1 MKEKLNKIR
10 GLIILLLLVVL
21 SANSNL
27 LFSIAKESEQSI
39 NTENIVATSNVVLE
53 KYINYESETEKGL
66 LMQYSVDVGTEYK
79 NDENHVPL
87 VATGLLFN
95 APKVENEFPETVNI
109 IAKSTLLT
117 NGSDEGKDYKFVYR
131 KETGAIAIVT
141 SNNQNEEGNIYEE
154 YKQNAK
160 DSFSIILNYGENAYN
175 SENKERNLSVTGRIV
190 EILNTEEKTRIENSF
205 ENTQIV
211 KENISKLVST
221 KVENTNVYNGYIKS
235 NVVNGTNYE
244 TAYKENV
251 QINISKDNLGTQK
264 IDLTQKFINKNGEAI
279 ETENIVF
286 KSSKMEKQ
294 NILDVLGEEGTL
306 KILDNQEQ
314 VLAEIN
320 KDTESN
326 EDGTI
331 KIDYPEGTT
340 KITLELSNA
349 IKTGNITIQNEKEI
363 KAEEKNLELSKI
375 QEIYNQDEITNIEI
389 QDSKTE
395 VTIEPSLTTWT
406 NEKQNEVEFKV
417 SLHNN
422 SSKYNLF
429 KNPVIAIQL
438 PEETEKVLLNE
449 TATLTNANGL
459 KIKNTEY
466 NTENRTI
473 RVELEGEQ
481 TKYLSPA
488 LEDGTIIKIPAV
500 IILSNNIESKEIDLK
515 SAYQNENNYTGN
527 TETEVIKNKIIL
539 ENFNQTLMPEN
550 TIQKMTR
557 SLASA
562 APTSGTEETQENVVP
577 TAQGISISV
586 KPVIGDVTRDTV
598 YEGEF
603 IKYEITATN
612 TTNQDID
619 NVKILATLPEGVTYG
634 ELVREDHEPFVESY
648 YDFEKQLQPIEI
660 GTIKAGKTESSY
672 FEVKVNDLADGEN
685 NKNITTK
692 IQAFVGDG
700 LIDEKE
706 ITHQANKAEYK
717 VFLSSYVYRAHVFK
731 YKLKIIGEGTEKQ
744 NVKISLPECME
755 AYKLENEDYSDSD
768 AMTFENVSEVSAN
781 LAPGNYLIYANVNS
795 NKIPYQKGKASTEV
809 KAVATINDIYKSNE
823 NRIYLEYEAVT
834 IKMSSDNEG
843 KLVKYGDEVNYKIDI
858 TNIGKSNYG
867 SENSSYIQ
875 VVLTDKLP
883 EQLIPIEATYNYYV
897 INRDYDANNTESIP
911 YTEKTDGKYSLT
923 DKEVDENGNEKSFKI
938 NQLYIP
944 YGKTIT
950 IQIKAKANIVYDKMV
965 ISNEAVVS
973 QESLVMYGTTY
984 NTPINPIVSNKISHT
999 IVPLNYKESNIPDEP
1014 DTPDTPDEPGTP
1026 DTPDTPD
1033 EPGIPDTPD
1042 QQEVKKY
1049 NINGYVW
1056 NDKNEDGEKQN
1067 DEQSLS
1073 GIQTY
1078 LLNAKGDIAKE
1089 TKTDNNGNYIFAD
1102 IENGEYNVVFKYNT
1116 NQYRITKYKVSRV
1129 SESAN
1134 SNATKQEVV
1143 INGEKITAGV
1153 TEQITLNKDIENI
1166 NLGLIENKKFDFKV
1180 DNYISKITVKTKNGT
1195 TEIPYSNANLAK
1207 AEINAK
1213 EIEGAV
1219 VTVEYKIVVTNN
1231 GEINGTVG
1239 RIIDYIPE
1247 GVNLTQDMTSEWIN
1261 NNDGSYVNNSLANK
1275 IIKPGKSEEI
1285 TLKITRELTENS
1297 TGLYKN
1303 SVKIDSIKNQLEIEE
1318 LSLQNNTSNADFI
1331 ISISTGAL
1339 TYILFIVLIISII
1352 VIVLNYKFN
1361 IINKFKISILTIIG
1375 SIFIVI
1381 IMQVSYPS
1389 KAADIDWSKYSETR
1403 HIYLTAA
1410 HISEGDRLRDTK
1422 ETLTGIIYSDS
1433 HKVNLHTKWYL
1444 KFFGS
1449 DLYEIPSRHS
1459 TKEKGNVIEY
1469 NMDTSDIYQL
1479 INNYNF
1485 DTGASI
1491 SRSEN
1496 VVFFNHDWRAF
1507 FELDDDAGEK
1517 IYYQDGEYYLDGT
1530 PRFFGRC
1537 IDETKDGGPF
1547 AINITNLGW
1556 DAEILV
1562 RNNVYDY
1569 NVNAYYPIYATW
1581 TCTGN
1586 WWDLYYDGD
1595 GEYGYFVEN
1604 ETPTPEFNITGNGN
1618 ETIRIK
1624 DFDNSNYL
1632 IGPFSIT
1639 RNDQNTDY
1647 TFEIIGSNGNIGQ
1660 SDFLTCDANGNYKRV
1675 KGRCPEFYLKVNKN
1689 KIKNINRI
1697 LKVELTTEDVE
1708 YTYDCDI
1715 TAVGKKIYSCP
1726 GYQEVAGDTPYIPF
1740 EPEQRKIHSNY
1751 EWNYFPGAITIQ
1763 KSDEIGKDENGNTLS
1778 MEGINFIVNKF
1789 KDGWA
1794 VYDNQGNI
1802 TYGDIDSNHKPV
1814 IFTTDATGR
1823 TQTIVGFDTVSN
1835 TTVALED
1842 GTTKEIMQNIDG
1854 STYMAFE
1861 IIDDNYN
1868 GDGNYY
1874 GLPNDDRHL
1883 SDYYKATY
1891 SAGQLWGC
1899 PYSLKSLG
1907 NGNLKNFDGSNDS
1920 VYDDF
1925 DMSRQYYNPDTYPV
1939 EYFGEFLNGNSPI
1952 HFIYS
1957 GEFETFNVTNTRDY
1971 VSLQIDKKDHYNGT
1985 FDNNYAGIRFKVCKL
2000 DEDGTYKWVHKVN
2013 PSDPHSEVTYGSFNG
2028 AYELTTD
2035 KYGKT
2040 GVLKKLDNGGTYWIV
2055 ETYIPPQLEEY
2066 YTLHSAND
2074 VYRVAGSNSTLYK
2087 YFFDQ
2092 YNIDL
2097 KDSQNRDNKIKLLS
2111 STSNEFTLLQP
2122 KKIYVKKPQGETATN
2137 VVDTGYG
2144 KFSWQG
2150 WNPRDYFAIQIYK
2163 QNERNTNGNT
2173 THDPLND
2180 IEFAILEESKD
2191 STESNYKGGWVAT
2204 DNNGIY
2210 NSSLI
2215 PNYDSISNIRTARY
2229 ITGENG
2235 ENGYTRMVRRIPMPP
2250 LGQVKK
2256 YSIFEINA
2264 SDYEDLYKL
2273 GQFRFNGTL
2282 KDGKCIE
2289 TITINN
2295 EFKKDLW
2302 KEPTR
2307 TTNTNVKIY
2316 NVKLVNYTNIQ
2327 DYGSLQIQKV
2337 DELTKT
2343 PLNNIGL
2350 RIRMQTGKW
2359 LIINDKKSGV
2369 INSNDTSKK
2378 EVTGFTDDIYEATEI
2393 RTNAQGYTDTIYKVP
2408 IDGYQMM
2415 NTYSAYETYIPENL
2429 RSYYALNS
2437 DFTKYAPSNCTAAQY
2452 RSFEN
2457 AAIYELKATTVRSY
2471 LNTIN
2476 SLRSQAGAA
2485 PIANLALTDVA
2496 RLVAYGK
2503 ITRDIDKND
2512 ITKPVITEFEAQNEQ
2527 NYINISGYV
2536 WEDAKPA
2543 GKVTDIDNK
2552 RSSIGTGEYKDKNL
2566 NNITVKLV
2574 KRINGASLTITSV
2587 VTGSIKDSNNNPING
2602 YYRFEKLK
2610 LKDLANYYIE
2620 FTYDGI
2626 TYESVVPEYTTENAR
2641 LDVKK
2646 YITNTNSW
2654 VDATRTVQIPNSK
2667 TSKATEVASGRDAL
2681 NNAFGEIKGEGQ
2693 TINYKNSNITLKY
2706 TTKNEIVYL
2715 DNTYAPYLTTSGA
2728 NTTVDNTKSYNY
2740 LITSRIDEY
2749 QSGRTVLEYFYNYMA
2764 NNQTALGT
2772 DGYENNRKTLLTEI
2786 PNLNLGLYRREQP
2799 NLTLQKDVY
2808 KAEMQINGKKY
2819 VYRYD
2824 RVLEKDPANYSEV
2837 EQNTGILGVNFD
2849 GRYTLPMYEADMFYG
2864 DESAYS
2870 PTVSNTVSDDE
2881 KLKASVTYKIKLQN
2895 TASELD
2901 TKIHEIHEVYSKEYS
2916 IARNASNKPLIY
2928 LIDKPNATN
2937 ADFNEE
2943 NRINIIEN
2951 TTTYKLD
2958 KNYTI
2963 GTAYKES
2970 NIRFET
2976 PITIEKHSGNN
2987 VRYLYIVFNV
2997 NIEDIKPYYKDNSI
3011 YEIGKC
3017 NLKNVAEISSYSV
3030 TKNNKKYAHVDY
3042 TSIPGNADIIRL
3054 FNYTAYNGEDDDD
3067 KAPGLKVIKP
3077 SQRNITGV
3085 VFEDAPVQCED
3096 KNNNGICDSDE
3107 KNYDI
3112 NNSKTIDPGEERI
3125 GNGILN
3131 GPIKADIGSDGYISG
3146 IKVKLVDSD
3155 GNYAQFYDESSHAWK
3170 EQTYEISGS
3179 NGIFKM
3185 SGFIPGDYRVEFV
3198 WGEGAGGKDVSRYK
3212 CTILSNPNITNKD
3225 TVQYDGEIE
3234 YNAGYDWLTEN
3245 KNYSDAK
3252 DDYIRRL
3259 AIDKLNLKVDDSAY
3273 DGLTASDGTT
3283 PLLDKVNEYI
3293 NKFGT
3298 DGEDDN
3304 SLKYMHSLTSK
3315 ISIEVEK
3322 NGTKD
3327 AQGYV
3332 NSPRTEIDK
3341 LIKKDSEISAFKGL
3355 GFDIKKVDFG
3365 IIERPKRAMSVQK
3378 RIKSIKITTPEGR
3391 PVVIAT
3397 IGIDGKVNAIAGEQY
3412 ISGGYKLG
3420 YLYAQIDKNLLQ
3432 SMKVEVE
3439 YEVAVSGLS
3448 ELDYDYVGYYLY
3460 AIPKD
3465 GTELK
3470 LKATNLYD
3478 YVGGATITTDS
3489 KDEDR
3494 WQSAELTDEYL
3505 KVPTVGEINSVT
3517 ATEKLIMDI
3526 FNYVPSWDTQ
3536 KVGKQNS
3543 EKEVIKVIDEMG
3555 LYDNVDTLTNTITA
3569 KEAKETLAKIYTKL
3583 IDDWDNSEYENQN
3596 ELNEKIIRAL
3606 KLKNRE
3612 VVQGDPN
3619 TNTLVKDYYESTETR
3634 VGKIKISKIISN
3646 GENIDLNNDIE
3657 IASVAVDTTQKTGAN
3672 ADPTYAPLYDR
3683 AEYVTV
3689 SPAQGEDKDYVGK
3702 AIVGIGILTVLAS
3715 GIILIKRYVSSK

>member
-1 MKEKLNKIR
+1 MKKDGDGHGYIYNQDNPLEFWLN
-10 GLIILLLLVVL
+10 GNNFLLKRYQSNRIYQIDDLSLLGQDENRWGEPIEGIYNGKYGDGHFTGGQNYFGTFEVDDL
-21 SANSNL
+21 SDKSSIVDVYLDSDWMSFFELEEGETLDWVGGNNYELSSPPQMGNTKYFGRCLNQYAPGGYNYIYINN
-27 LFSIAKESEQSI
+27 LFSELPNVEKDGQTI
-39 NTENIVATSNVVLE
+39 NADFYNH
-53 KYINYESETEKGL
+53 
-66 LMQYSVDVGTEYK
+66 EYK
-79 NDENHVPL
+79 NGIYSQPINATEPVTYYREYTQNPSVDWVDE
-87 VATGLLFN
+87 
-95 APKVENEFPETVNI
+95 
-109 IAKSTLLT
+109 
-117 NGSDEGKDYKFVYR
+117 
-131 KETGAIAIVT
+131 
-141 SNNQNEEGNIYEE
+141 EE
-154 YKQNAK
+154 YPYI
-160 DSFSIILNYGENAYN
+160 DEYPVDLNLMGNTDDYINVNRKNGDYLFGPFVINRN
-175 SENKERNLSVTGRIV
+175 DHSEYFDEYK
-190 EILNTEEKTRIENSF
+190 IEVLGNW
-205 ENTQIV
+205 
-211 KENISKLVST
+211 
-221 KVENTNVYNGYIKS
+221 
-235 NVVNGTNYE
+235 GTNYVFGKDDDHICK
-244 TAYKENV
+244 ANGSENTLGATGTFYIKLS
-251 QINISKDNLGTQK
+251 QSEMDNLGTVTLVRASTDFYDEYIK
-264 IDLTQKFINKNGEAI
+264 YGVERIASDVWYSGDLQSVSCG
-279 ETENIVF
+279 
-286 KSSKMEKQ
+286 
-294 NILDVLGEEGTL
+294 
-306 KILDNQEQ
+306 
-314 VLAEIN
+314 
-320 KDTESN
+320 
-326 EDGTI
+326 
-331 KIDYPEGTT
+331 YTT
-340 KITLELSNA
+340 
-349 IKTGNITIQNEKEI
+349 
-363 KAEEKNLELSKI
+363 
-375 QEIYNQDEITNIEI
+375 
-389 QDSKTE
+389 
-395 VTIEPSLTTWT
+395 
-406 NEKQNEVEFKV
+406 
-417 SLHNN
+417 
-422 SSKYNLF
+422 
-429 KNPVIAIQL
+429 
-438 PEETEKVLLNE
+438 
-449 TATLTNANGL
+449 
-459 KIKNTEY
+459 
-466 NTENRTI
+466 
-473 RVELEGEQ
+473 
-481 TKYLSPA
+481 
-488 LEDGTIIKIPAV
+488 
-500 IILSNNIESKEIDLK
+500 
-515 SAYQNENNYTGN
+515 
-527 TETEVIKNKIIL
+527 TETMDIL
-539 ENFNQTLMPEN
+539 
-550 TIQKMTR
+550 
-557 SLASA
+557 
-562 APTSGTEETQENVVP
+562 
-577 TAQGISISV
+577 V
-586 KPVIGDVTRDTV
+586 K
-598 YEGEF
+598 
-603 IKYEITATN
+603 
-612 TTNQDID
+612 Q
-619 NVKILATLPEGVTYG
+619 YG
-634 ELVREDHEPFVESY
+634 E
-648 YDFEKQLQPIEI
+648 
-660 GTIKAGKTESSY
+660 
-672 FEVKVNDLADGEN
+672 
-685 NKNITTK
+685 
-692 IQAFVGDG
+692 G
-700 LIDEKE
+700 LLEW
-706 ITHQANKAEYK
+706 YK
-717 VFLSSYVYRAHVFK
+717 
-731 YKLKIIGEGTEKQ
+731 
-744 NVKISLPECME
+744 
-755 AYKLENEDYSDSD
+755 
-768 AMTFENVSEVSAN
+768 
-781 LAPGNYLIYANVNS
+781 
-795 NKIPYQKGKASTEV
+795 
-809 KAVATINDIYKSNE
+809 
-823 NRIYLEYEAVT
+823 
-834 IKMSSDNEG
+834 
-843 KLVKYGDEVNYKIDI
+843 
-858 TNIGKSNYG
+858 
-867 SENSSYIQ
+867 
-875 VVLTDKLP
+875 
-883 EQLIPIEATYNYYV
+883 
-897 INRDYDANNTESIP
+897 
-911 YTEKTDGKYSLT
+911 
-923 DKEVDENGNEKSFKI
+923 
-938 NQLYIP
+938 
-944 YGKTIT
+944 
-950 IQIKAKANIVYDKMV
+950 
-965 ISNEAVVS
+965 
-973 QESLVMYGTTY
+973 
-984 NTPINPIVSNKISHT
+984 
-999 IVPLNYKESNIPDEP
+999 
-1014 DTPDTPDEPGTP
+1014 
-1026 DTPDTPD
+1026 
-1033 EPGIPDTPD
+1033 
-1042 QQEVKKY
+1042 
-1049 NINGYVW
+1049 
-1056 NDKNEDGEKQN
+1056 
-1067 DEQSLS
+1067 
-1073 GIQTY
+1073 
-1078 LLNAKGDIAKE
+1078 
-1089 TKTDNNGNYIFAD
+1089 
-1102 IENGEYNVVFKYNT
+1102 
-1116 NQYRITKYKVSRV
+1116 
-1129 SESAN
+1129 
-1134 SNATKQEVV
+1134 
-1143 INGEKITAGV
+1143 
-1153 TEQITLNKDIENI
+1153 
-1166 NLGLIENKKFDFKV
+1166 
-1180 DNYISKITVKTKNGT
+1180 
-1195 TEIPYSNANLAK
+1195 
-1207 AEINAK
+1207 
-1213 EIEGAV
+1213 
-1219 VTVEYKIVVTNN
+1219 
-1231 GEINGTVG
+1231 
-1239 RIIDYIPE
+1239 
-1247 GVNLTQDMTSEWIN
+1247 
-1261 NNDGSYVNNSLANK
+1261 
-1275 IIKPGKSEEI
+1275 
-1285 TLKITRELTENS
+1285 
-1297 TGLYKN
+1297 
-1303 SVKIDSIKNQLEIEE
+1303 
-1318 LSLQNNTSNADFI
+1318 
-1331 ISISTGAL
+1331 
-1339 TYILFIVLIISII
+1339 
-1352 VIVLNYKFN
+1352 
-1361 IINKFKISILTIIG
+1361 
-1375 SIFIVI
+1375 
-1381 IMQVSYPS
+1381 
-1389 KAADIDWSKYSETR
+1389 
-1403 HIYLTAA
+1403 
-1410 HISEGDRLRDTK
+1410 
-1422 ETLTGIIYSDS
+1422 
-1433 HKVNLHTKWYL
+1433 
-1444 KFFGS
+1444 
-1449 DLYEIPSRHS
+1449 
-1459 TKEKGNVIEY
+1459 
-1469 NMDTSDIYQL
+1469 
-1479 INNYNF
+1479 
-1485 DTGASI
+1485 
-1491 SRSEN
+1491 
-1496 VVFFNHDWRAF
+1496 
-1507 FELDDDAGEK
+1507 
-1517 IYYQDGEYYLDGT
+1517 
-1530 PRFFGRC
+1530 
-1537 IDETKDGGPF
+1537 
-1547 AINITNLGW
+1547 
-1556 DAEILV
+1556 
-1562 RNNVYDY
+1562 
-1569 NVNAYYPIYATW
+1569 
-1581 TCTGN
+1581 
-1586 WWDLYYDGD
+1586 
-1595 GEYGYFVEN
+1595 
-1604 ETPTPEFNITGNGN
+1604 
-1618 ETIRIK
+1618 
-1624 DFDNSNYL
+1624 
-1632 IGPFSIT
+1632 
-1639 RNDQNTDY
+1639 
-1647 TFEIIGSNGNIGQ
+1647 
-1660 SDFLTCDANGNYKRV
+1660 
-1675 KGRCPEFYLKVNKN
+1675 
-1689 KIKNINRI
+1689 
-1697 LKVELTTEDVE
+1697 
-1708 YTYDCDI
+1708 
-1715 TAVGKKIYSCP
+1715 
-1726 GYQEVAGDTPYIPF
+1726 
-1740 EPEQRKIHSNY
+1740 
-1751 EWNYFPGAITIQ
+1751 FPGAITIQ

-1789 KDGWA
+1789 NDGWA

-1802 TYGDIDSNHKPV
+1802 TYGNIDSNHKPV

-1868 GDGNYY
+1868 EDGNYY

-1939 EYFGEFLNGNSPI
+1939 EHFGEFLNGNSPI

-2074 VYRVAGSNSTLYK
+2074 VYRVAGSTEMKYK
-2087 YFFDQ
+2087 VYFDK

-2111 STSNEFTLLQP
+2111 ATANEFSPLEP
-2122 KKIYVKKPQGETATN
+2122 IKIYANVKQQGEEAT
-2137 VVDTGYG
+2137 DIIETRSG
-2144 KFSWQG
+2144 KFIWRG

-2191 STESNYKGGWVAT
+2191 STESNYKGGWIAT

-2235 ENGYTRMVRRIPMPP
+2235 ENGYTRMVRRIPIPP
-2250 LGQVKK
+2250 LGQAKK

-2295 EFKKDLW
+2295 DFKKDLW

-2728 NTTVDNTKSYNY
+2728 NTTVDTTKSYNY

-3085 VFEDAPVQCED
+3085 VFEDAPVQQLD
-3096 KNNNGICDSDE
+3096 MNNNGIYEDSE
-3107 KNYDI
+3107 KYDNVI
-3112 NNSKTIDPGEERI
+3112 LNGKLDPGEQRI
-3125 GNGILN
+3125 GDGATYVDPKDHFNDSNGNRIL
-3131 GPIKADIGSDGYISG
+3131 DTRVSG

-3155 GNYAQFYDESSHAWK
+3155 GNYAQFYDESSHTWK

-3179 NGIFKM
+3179 NGIFTM

-3273 DGLTASDGTT
+3273 DGLTASDGT
-3283 PLLDKVNEYI
+3283 PLLDKVNKYI
-3293 NKFGT
+3293 TDFGT

-3304 SLKYMHSLTSK
+3304 SLKYMHSLTPK

-3397 IGIDGKVNAIAGEQY
+3397 IGIDGVNAIAGEQY

-3420 YLYAQIDKNLLQ
+3420 YLYAQIDKNLQQ

-3536 KVGKQNS
+3536 KVGKQNKK
-3543 EKEVIKVIDEMG
+3543 EEVIKVIDEMG
-3555 LYDNVDTLTNTITA
+3555 LYNNVDTLTNTITA